1 MNPDELRRAQTRT
14 MADPDRLR
22 LFAAV
27 LTAPSGRPTADDLTA
42 PGEDVAVARSH
53 LQAMSDVGLV
63 ALVGS
68 VAPGDEVAGPSVA
81 PEVPEPRYRVTPRGI
96 VRFGGSA
103 LAQPRFPDDP
113 ALDEHD
119 HPALL
124 RRVTEILSE
133 SFADSAGPGTVDR
146 LVRESYTMLDAQTGG
161 VGHLPAITAWLAT
174 DRLAALKAPLAPHRS
189 LDVLFVCVHNQ
200 GRSQI
205 AAALTRR
212 LVGDRIRVRTAGT
225 RPAATADP
233 VVRAVLARR
242 GLDGLVEFPRP
253 LTDELVRASGFIVTM
268 GCGDA
273 CPVLPGRRYLD
284 WPLDDPAG
292 RSVAEVEQIVDDI
305 AGRVRGLVAE
315 IEATA
320 PVTAGAG
327 PAGGQSSSQ
336 SEAAAIAALELRL
349 AK

>member
-14 MADPDRLR
+14 MAEPDRLR

-68 VAPGDEVAGPSVA
+68 IAPGDEVAEA
-81 PEVPEPRYRVTPRGI
+81 PVVPEPRYRVTPRGL
-96 VRFGGSA
+96 VQFGGPA

-133 SFADSAGPGTVDR
+133 SFTGSAGPGTVDR
-146 LVRESYTMLDAQTGG
+146 LVRESYAMLDAQTGG
-161 VGHLPAITAWLAT
+161 VPHLPAITAWLAT
-174 DRLAALKAPLAPHRS
+174 DRLAALEAPLAPHRS

-205 AAALTRR
+205 AAALTRK

-225 RPAATADP
+225 RPAANADP
-233 VVRAVLARR
+233 VVRAVLAQR

-253 LTDELVRASGFIVTM
+253 LTDELVRASGIIVTM

-292 RSVAEVEQIVDDI
+292 RPVAEVERIVDDI

-315 IEATA
+315 IEAMA
-320 PVTAGAG
+320 PDAAGAG
-327 PAGGQSSSQ
+327 PADAPSSSQ
-336 SEAAAIAALELRL
+336 TEAAAIAALELRF